1 MNIED
6 IHFWNCNVLL
16 IYAIKNIILFFTC
29 KFQPVT
35 SYLLLSQVSGYWLS
49 EKISLS
55 KKEYIG
61 DNGSFVNRYRI
72 IEWLGLLGTSRINHI
87 SVIISPALL
96 FHQNYRFL
104 KCCYIFTGWIIEI
117 HIRSFKTSLLTLALV
132 ITNIYPFTN
141 TAGNAVPIIVRI
153 YN

>member
-1 MNIED
+1 MQVST
-6 IHFWNCNVLL
+6 CNFIFASLPGWW
-16 IYAIKNIILFFTC
+16 K
-29 KFQPVT
+29 
-35 SYLLLSQVSGYWLS
+35 VSGYWLS

-96 FHQNYRFL
+96 FYQNYLFC

-117 HIRSFKTSLLTLALV
+117 HIWSFKTSLLTLALV

-141 TAGNAVPIIVRI
+141 TAGNTVPIIVRL